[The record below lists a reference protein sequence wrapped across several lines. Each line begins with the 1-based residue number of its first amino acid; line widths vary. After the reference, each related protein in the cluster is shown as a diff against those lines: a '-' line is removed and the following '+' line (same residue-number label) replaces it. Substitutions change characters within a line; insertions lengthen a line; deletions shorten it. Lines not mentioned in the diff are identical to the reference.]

1 MSNDSGCLRG
11 KSTVEQMQKL
21 TALCEELERITA
33 DIEDARDNCDQVL
46 HREEAIRPE
55 LAHHGLD
62 RKLSQ
67 AGPPPEFDVEEA
79 RRELDDTCAHVAT
92 SIDSLVEMLVDLREG
107 VSARVTRLFEET
119 ARRHQVLDE
128 LEEALRVRI
137 EEERRRAEEDARRRA
152 EEERRRAEEDARRR
166 AEEERRRAEEDAR
179 RASEAARTRVEAEA
193 RRMKG
198 EDAAAALV
206 PTGARKPLSGDEETD
221 VAADSTREHTASFE
235 STQERTA
242 VAGIHGLAAGD
253 RRRYQRG
260 NVTLAVRLEKGS
272 RLLSASAQNI
282 STGGVFVETDERLDL
297 GRIVHVACTL
307 PGGHSVHADG
317 VVSWVRDKGHGQPAG
332 IGIEFLAL
340 PDEDR
345 QRIESLGQDV

>member
-137 EEERRRAEEDARRRA
+137 